1 VGNFFLL
8 TQRLEIIFSA
18 YRRIGVITLRI
29 MIMAQNYAPDEVS
42 SAVLLTELAIDLVK
56 KGHAVTVITAP
67 PSYPY
72 GRVFPG
78 YRNFLYYVEWMDD
91 VRVVRTWSYLSP
103 LKTFWRRLL
112 NQGFCSFM
120 AFFGGLL
127 AGKPDILVIDSP
139 PQPLGLSAWAL
150 SILWRVPWVLH
161 IEDIFPESAVSMGV
175 LRNRT
180 AIAFFSAIER
190 FLYRKATHISLI
202 SEGFRRNLLGK
213 GAAPEKITVIPVWVD
228 PDIVRPMPRENAFR
242 EKHGLNGYFVVM
254 YAGNL
259 GLTSCVE
266 DILPSAE
273 LLLNEPNVRF
283 VIIGERVKCTDLDA
297 AVRSKNLTNVLFL
310 PYQPREIFAEMM
322 AAADVGIVT
331 LNHNSSITSLSSKT
345 FNIMASARP
354 ILAITPQRSEI
365 AEIVRDADCGIN
377 VPPDQPVLL
386 AETIL
391 KMMQQPAQM
400 IRMGKNGRSQLE
412 NRFARSHCVTAYE
425 QMLRDV
431 YERSNN
437 NRK

>member
-1 VGNFFLL
+1 VH
-8 TQRLEIIFSA
+8 
-18 YRRIGVITLRI
+18 I
-29 MIMAQNYAPDEVS
+29 MIMAQNYAPEEVS
-42 SAVLLTELAIDLVK
+42 GAILLTELATDLVK
-56 KGHAVTVITAP
+56 MGHEVTVITAP

-78 YRNFLYYVEWMDD
+78 YRNAMYDVGWADG

-103 LKTFWRRLL
+103 LKTFWRRIL
-112 NQGFCSFM
+112 NYGSYSLT
-120 AFFGGLL
+120 AFFGALM

-139 PQPLGLSAWAL
+139 PLPLGLSAWAL
-150 SILWRVPWVLH
+150 SIIWGVPWVLH
-161 IEDIFPESAVSMGV
+161 VEDIFPEAAVSMGV

-180 AIAFFSAIER
+180 VIAFFSAIER

-213 GAAPEKITVIPVWVD
+213 GAAPEKITVIPVWAD

-242 EKHGLNGYFVVM
+242 EKQGLNGHFVVM

-273 LLLNEPNVRF
+273 LLLNESNVRF
-283 VIIGERVKCTDLDA
+283 VIIGEGVKRTDLEA
-297 AVRSKNLTNVLFL
+297 AARSKNLTNVLFL

-322 AAADVGIVT
+322 AAADIGIVT
-331 LNHNSSITSLSSKT
+331 LNHNSSITSLPSKT

-354 ILAITPQRSEI
+354 ILSVTPPGSEI
-365 AEIVRDADCGIN
+365 DVIVRESQCGIN

-391 KMMQQPAQM
+391 KMMQQPAQLTK
-400 IRMGKNGRSQLE
+400 MGENGRIQIE
-412 NRFARSHCVTAYE
+412 NRFSRSHCVNAYE
-425 QMLRDV
+425 QMLLDV
-431 YERSNN
+431 YQRS
-437 NRK
+437 K